1 MSEATVTVDVE
12 AQKREAALAAL
23 GHVQSGMV
31 LGLGSGSTSRH
42 FIVELAERL
51 KHGELRDVFG
61 VATSLASAALATELG
76 IALIELPETGV
87 DLAVD
92 GADEI
97 NPQLNLTKGMGGALL
112 REKIVEASAREFIV
126 IGDESKLVRT
136 LGEKSKIP
144 LEVAS
149 FGLAA
154 TLKKLRDLGG
164 EPHIRSHNGQPVLS
178 DNGNLI
184 VECAFKPITNTWALD
199 LQLHAI
205 AGVLETG
212 IFIDLA
218 TLGYVATSNGVARL
232 EKHQVMK

>member
-1 MSEATVTVDVE
+1 MSEATITVDIE
-12 AQKREAALAAL
+12 AQKRQAALAAL

-42 FIVELAERL
+42 FIAELAQSL
-51 KHGELRDVFG
+51 NNGTLHDVVG
-61 VATSLASAALATELG
+61 VATSLASATLATELG
-76 IALIELPETGV
+76 IALIDLPETGV
-87 DLAVD
+87 DLAID

-97 NPQLNLTKGMGGALL
+97 NPMLNLTKGLGGALL

-144 LEVAS
+144 LEVAV

-164 EPHIRSHNGQPVLS
+164 EPHVRSHNGQPVLS

-184 VECAFKPITNTWALD
+184 IECQFKPITNTWALD
-199 LQLHAI
+199 LQLHDI
-205 AGVLETG
+205 PGVLETG

-218 TLGYVATSNGVARL
+218 TLAYVATTNGVARL
-232 EKHQVMK
+232 EKPAVMK